1 MTRRIMATVLV
12 VCTLAVALFFVPMAL
27 VVRNQYRHTDLLEL
41 QRLSAVAVRSVPDT
55 ATEQTRW
62 TPPSNAEADHRYAL
76 YDAWGRR
83 VTGAGPER
91 ADPAVTEALRGD
103 VAGGAT
109 PEEIVA
115 ATPLGSG
122 PRPSGALRIA
132 EPLSESTARTAT
144 AIAWMFALAVAAI
157 LLAAGAGWWLV
168 RRLLGPVK
176 ALRVAAE
183 RLGQGDFTVEVPRT
197 ALAEMDDVGR
207 ALAASGARI
216 GRLVGRERAFSAD
229 ASHQLRTP
237 VAGAILA
244 LETELVAPRAD
255 RRTVLVE
262 SIAALTRLQATVED
276 LLRLARDTPAERTAV
291 DVRELVDDVGAD
303 WLPRYRAADRPFHV
317 QGQNLPRVSIS
328 AVALRHILDVL
339 LDNALHHGRGLV
351 TLAADPA
358 RGGVA
363 VTVTD
368 EGPGPAHP
376 ERLFT
381 RRDAN
386 ASGTGIG
393 LALARSLADA
403 EGARLRLRAAAPTT
417 FELLVPLSPQDGETV
432 PAAGPQGIPP
442 TPEQSPAR
450 REQDA

>member
-1 MTRRIMATVLV
+1 MTRRILTTVLI
-12 VCTLAVALFFVPMAL
+12 VCTLAVAVFFVPMAL

-41 QRLSAVAVRSVPDT
+41 QRLSAAAVRTVPDT
-55 ATEQTRW
+55 ATEQARW
-62 TPPSNAEADHRYAL
+62 TPLNADSDHRYAL
-76 YDAWGRR
+76 YDSSGRR
-83 VTGAGPER
+83 ITGAGPER
-91 ADPAVTEALRGD
+91 ADLAVTEALRGD
-103 VAGGAT
+103 VAGVAT
-109 PEEIVA
+109 TEEIVA
-115 ATPLGSG
+115 ATPLGAGSQ
-122 PRPSGALRIA
+122 PSGALRIA

-157 LLAAGAGWWLV
+157 LFAAGAGWWLV

-176 ALRVAAE
+176 ALRAAAE

-216 GRLVGRERAFSAD
+216 GRLVERERAFSAD

-237 VAGAILA
+237 LSGAILA
-244 LETELVAPRAD
+244 LETELIAPRPD

-262 SIAALTRLQATVED
+262 SIAALTRLESTIED
-276 LLRLARDTPAERTAV
+276 LLRLARDIPSEGRAV
-291 DVRELVDDVGAD
+291 DVRELVDDVGAN

-317 QGQNLPRVSIS
+317 HGQNLPQVFIS

-339 LDNALHHGRGLV
+339 LDNALHHGRGVV

-358 RGGVA
+358 PGGVA

-381 RRDAN
+381 RRDAH

-393 LALARSLADA
+393 LSLARSLADA

-417 FELLVPLSPQDGETV
+417 FELLVPISPQDGETI

-442 TPEQSPAR
+442 TPEQSPTS